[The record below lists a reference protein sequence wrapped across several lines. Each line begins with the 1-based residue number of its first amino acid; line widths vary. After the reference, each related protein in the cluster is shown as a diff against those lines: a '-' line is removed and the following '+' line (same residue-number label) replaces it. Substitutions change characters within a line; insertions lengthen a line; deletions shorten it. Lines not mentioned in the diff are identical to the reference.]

1 MNRMPGRK
9 SSEWHTNQPGFS
21 SYKQQPNIFKRGSD
35 KAVIWKEK
43 SSDPAGNRIQ
53 EKETWARLSRSK
65 QKGDWGGCERIGS
78 DEETG
83 TQARKQDSVTA
94 VPMHP
99 QMSRK
104 TWVNACFWFLE

>member
-1 MNRMPGRK
+1 MPGRK

-21 SYKQQPNIFKRGSD
+21 SYKQQPNIFKRGRD

-53 EKETWARLSRSK
+53 GKETWARLSRSK
-65 QKGDWGGCERIGS
+65 QKGDGGGCKWTGS
-78 DEETG
+78 GGETG
-83 TQARKQDSVTA
+83 TQARKQPDSVA
-94 VPMHP
+94 SDPVHP
-99 QMSRK
+99 QVSWK